1 MIKYANREPKL
12 EKITF
17 FEELIIPTDFVRKRG
32 EQGESER
39 RGDGMHSTKTSRPCS
54 TILGAHSLYW
64 LSYLKSVE
72 KLSIL
77 HPNFNH

>member
-1 MIKYANREPKL
+1 MPENSRIKYANREAEL

-17 FEELIIPTDFVRKRG
+17 FVKLIILTDYVRKRG

-54 TILGAHSLYW
+54 TILGAHSLY
-64 LSYLKSVE
+64 
-72 KLSIL
+72 
-77 HPNFNH
+77 